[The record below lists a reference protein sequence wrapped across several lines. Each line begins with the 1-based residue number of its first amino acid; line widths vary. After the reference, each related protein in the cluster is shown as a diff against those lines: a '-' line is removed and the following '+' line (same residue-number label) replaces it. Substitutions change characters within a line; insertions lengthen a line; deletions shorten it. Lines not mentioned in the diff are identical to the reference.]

1 MSWFKFNGKHCE
13 DDMKVR
19 YAPTAAE
26 RGGYFAKL
34 SIDGDEYTSRSGGS
48 YRGTRKK
55 PLEFTLPCFYE
66 EISRAEKEKILRWL
80 APGKR
85 GQLVL
90 DDRPYCYYD
99 VVIGA
104 EMSID
109 EYPVVTVNG
118 TRYSGI
124 FKLSMIAHDP
134 HAKLFEKT
142 IEFGDT
148 SGAYDET
155 GLIPEEMMPAAPTT
169 DGSWFL
175 AYNPGTERC
184 GLTVRIAGDT
194 GEDGSVVLYNEA
206 TGQTCTVKYLT
217 KELTTDAGMWVEIDG
232 AQMETRWQGAATS
245 EIDYRHHDDGY
256 LALVS
261 GMPAVKDIV
270 VSYVQG
276 GGAVS
281 SPDGRFDDEMTGQY
295 IFLNGDWRLITLVR
309 NPFEMEVAWT
319 ADATANENTVV
330 ATMNRITVTKTG
342 GATLSKLEID
352 YQPKVR

>member
-1 MSWFKFNGKHCE
+1 MSWFTFDGKHCE

-19 YAPTAAE
+19 YAPGAAE

-34 SIDGDEYTSRSGGS
+34 SVDSNEYNSRSGGK
-48 YRGTRKK
+48 YYGTRKK
-55 PLEFTLPCFYE
+55 PLEFSLPCFYE

-80 APGKR
+80 APGKK
-85 GQLVL
+85 GKLVL

-99 VVIGA
+99 VVVGA
-104 EMSID
+104 EMNIE
-109 EYPVVTVNG
+109 EYPATTQNG

-124 FKLSMIAHDP
+124 FNVTMVAYDP
-134 HAKLFEKT
+134 FAKLFDKT

-148 SGAYDET
+148 TGAYEET
-155 GLIPEEMMPAAPTT
+155 GLIPEEMMPATPTPE
-169 DGSWFL
+169 SEWFL
-175 AYNPGTERC
+175 AYNPGTEKC
-184 GLTVRIAGDT
+184 AATVRIAGNT
-194 GEDGSVVLYNEA
+194 GEDGSVALYNEA

-217 KELTTDAGMWVEIDG
+217 DELTTDAGMWVEVDG
-232 AQMETRWQGAATS
+232 ETMETRWRGAATS
-245 EIDYRHHDDGY
+245 EIDYRYHDDGY
-256 LALVS
+256 LSLVS

-276 GGAVS
+276 DGAVNS
-281 SPDGRFDDEMTGQY
+281 IDGSFEDGMEGQY
-295 IFLNGDWRLITLVR
+295 IFLNGDWRLITLIR
-309 NPFEMEVAWT
+309 NPFEAEVAWT

-330 ATMNRITVTKTG
+330 ATMNRITVKKTG